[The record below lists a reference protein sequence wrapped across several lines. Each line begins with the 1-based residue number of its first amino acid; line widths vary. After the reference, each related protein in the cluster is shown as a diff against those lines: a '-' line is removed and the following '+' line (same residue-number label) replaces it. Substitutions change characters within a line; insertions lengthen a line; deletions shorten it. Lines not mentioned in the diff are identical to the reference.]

1 MSKTTYIETELGLLP
16 SDWNIDKLEGL
27 FKTFS
32 SASYSR
38 DDMVAT
44 SGIACV
50 HYGDIHTKFG
60 YIVDLEKEELPL
72 VTNEQGRRYKLLK
85 DGDVLLA
92 DASEDDEGIGKAIA
106 IICHGKLAIA
116 GLHTIPLRAKKQN
129 KFDTKYPSYLF
140 AGRLVKRQVERLSEG
155 TKVNSITYTKIKDV
169 LLPLPPTKTEQTA
182 IAEALSDIDSLIR
195 NFDRTIAKKQN
206 IRQDAMEQLLSG
218 QLRLPG
224 FRKKWVES
232 ELGQLGRM
240 VRGVGYK
247 PEQSHRLLS
256 LNSTLLLRSTNV
268 QNGKICTTDVVYVD
282 DDCIRSEQIMKQGDV
297 LICTA
302 NGSRE
307 LVGKSALF
315 LESIKCTFGAFMGVF
330 RCYDAQFSSFV
341 YYLFQSQKYRHLL
354 EDILTGS
361 AINNLNA
368 SQIEGLVFL
377 LPDDNEEI
385 FAIADTLTAM
395 DDEIAMLQLE
405 RDKYANIRAGMM
417 DELLSG
423 KKRLI

>member
-1 MSKTTYIETELGLLP
+1 MSKTTYIETEFGLLP
-16 SDWNIDKLEGL
+16 SDWNLDELEGL

-38 DDMVAT
+38 GDMVAT
-44 SGIACV
+44 NGIACV

-60 YIVDLEKEELPL
+60 YIVDLEQEELPL

-92 DASEDDEGIGKAIA
+92 DASEDDEGIGKSIA
-106 IICHGKLAIA
+106 IICHGKPAIA

-140 AGRLVKRQVERLSEG
+140 AGRLVKHQVEKLSEG

-169 LLPLPPTKTEQTA
+169 LLPLPPTKAEQTA

-206 IRQDAMEQLLSG
+206 IRQGAMEQLLSG
-218 QLRLPG
+218 QKRLPG
-224 FRKKWVES
+224 FNKKWKES
-232 ELGQLGRM
+232 ELDSIIRIKKGAQ
-240 VRGVGYK
+240 
-247 PEQSHRLLS
+247 
-256 LNSTLLLRSTNV
+256 LNSSELLENGPYPMINGGQEPSGYTTTYNTESNTITISEGGNSCGFVNYIRHKFWSGGHCYNV
-268 QNGKICTTDVVYVD
+268 SIRYENQVD
-282 DDCIRSEQIMKQGDV
+282 KEF
-297 LICTA
+297 
-302 NGSRE
+302 
-307 LVGKSALF
+307 LF
-315 LESIKCTFGAFMGVF
+315 
-330 RCYDAQFSSFV
+330 
-341 YYLFQSQKYRHLL
+341 HLL
-354 EDILTGS
+354 KAHEKEIMSLRVGS
-361 AINNLNA
+361 
-368 SQIEGLVFL
+368 GLPNIQSKSL
-377 LPDDNEEI
+377 LEMRVMYPTDLKEQQ
-385 FAIADTLTAM
+385 AIADTLTAM